1 MFAYF
6 DIPNIADKFRWCI
19 RKKIVLSERTYL
31 DLKAIQFHKRTV
43 KKNTVIIR
51 KMNTRKPDS
60 SECRTFYVQNLNG
73 KKSYFSLTIQI
84 SNFIDIFG
92 PVFRSWVE
100 IQTKNVQRFQV
111 FNVVFKQWLE
121 FGTFNRRMAVD
132 HLNTGLVRHLDTH
145 CICLA
150 LCNSDCNI
158 SEQRLFKC
166 WIEIKHVNNS
176 IYRNIIGSA

>member
-132 HLNTGLVRHLDTH
+132 HLNTNEMSTYIKKLKVDSWD
-145 CICLA
+145 I
-150 LCNSDCNI
+150 
-158 SEQRLFKC
+158 ELFHPWHK
-166 WIEIKHVNNS
+166 WNNMWFK
-176 IYRNIIGSA
+176 IQQQQIW